1 MRLPPSSTSDAVLC
15 VKGVEKRNDQLFEE
29 RVSTRHRHEFAE
41 FIFGSM
47 RPERDG
53 LQRQHGN
60 AIASRANCISKFKYG
75 NVKDGDARKTIAG
88 GGKGFAKPF
97 DCEPGH
103 G

>member
-1 MRLPPSSTSDAVLC
+1 M
-15 VKGVEKRNDQLFEE
+15 EKRNDQLLKQ
-29 RVSTRHRHEFAE
+29 RVSTRHRDEFAE
-41 FIFGSM
+41 SIFGSM

-60 AIASRANCISKFKYG
+60 TITPCANCISEFKYG
-75 NVKDGDARKTIAG
+75 NVKDGHAGKTIAG